1 MPKKKK
7 KARSLQSNC
16 TRKIKSVE
24 ETSDCL
30 TSRAGLAPFVN
41 FLNGTKVS
49 ENLGEL
55 FAHLRKNQ
63 KGIALNDVFFQLF
76 LFFADGTHQTL
87 EAFNILNKNE
97 SWQKL
102 HGCKNNL
109 STAALKR
116 LLAKIKPAD
125 IAELR
130 PLLRRVFQSALKAK
144 NPQKVILFL
153 DSSVYDND
161 GAKCRAGVKC
171 TYKKKKGYHPINLIW
186 DGMYIDTHFQAGD
199 CSTNQDDVAITMLQK
214 ITPMIRQTLGEDI
227 EIIVRMDSG
236 YYDQK
241 IFAACDEL
249 KIYFVCAGKH
259 YSDHQEL
266 ANKRLN
272 DFDGTYRNK
281 GCAWRYCNF
290 LERRASWSE
299 DMQYRALFLRP
310 VEENGEAL
318 LGLDSRIILTNLDQ
332 SDYSDKQIIA
342 YDHSRGADELTHRA
356 AKEFTTE
363 RMPSLDF
370 HANAFWYT
378 IGIIAFNLFQI
389 FKRNIA
395 NFFWNAYP
403 NTLRRKLFDLAGKIT
418 KSSRKFKLKITR
430 WKMSELNFKEIWQRS
445 LIPWLLPQ
453 F

>member
-7 KARSLQSNC
+7 KARPSKKNC

-24 ETSDCL
+24 ETKDCL
-30 TSRAGLAPFVN
+30 TSRAGLAPYAN
-41 FLNGTKVS
+41 FLNGTKIS
-49 ENLGEL
+49 ETLGEL
-55 FAHLRKNQ
+55 LTHLRKNK
-63 KGIALNDVFFQLF
+63 KGIVLNDVFFQLF
-76 LFFADGTHQTL
+76 LFFADGSQQSL
-87 EAFNILNKNE
+87 SAFDNLTKNE

-102 HGCKNNL
+102 HGCKQNL
-109 STAALKR
+109 NTASLKR
-116 LLAKIKPAD
+116 ILAKINSAD
-125 IAELR
+125 IAVLR

-161 GAKCRAGVKC
+161 GAKCRTGVKC
-171 TYKKKKGYHPINLIW
+171 TYKKIQGYHPINLIW

-199 CSTNQDDVAITMLQK
+199 CSTNQGDVAITMLQK
-214 ITPMIRQTLGEDI
+214 VTPIIRQSLGEDI

-241 IFAACDEL
+241 IFRACDEL
-249 KIYFVCAGKH
+249 KISFICAGKH
-259 YSDHQEL
+259 YSDHKVL
-266 ANKRLN
+266 GAKHL
-272 DFDGTYRNK
+272 DKFDGTYRNK

-290 LERRASWSE
+290 TERRSSWPQE
-299 DMQYRALFLRP
+299 MQYRALFLRP
-310 VEENGEAL
+310 VEENGDAL
-318 LGLDSRIILTNLDQ
+318 LGLDTRIILTNLKKADC
-332 SDYSDKQIIA
+332 SDKQIIT

-370 HANAFWYT
+370 NANAFWYT

-389 FKRNIA
+389 FKRNVA
-395 NFFWNAYP
+395 SFSWNAYP

-418 KSSRKFKLKITR
+418 KHSRAFKLKITR
-430 WKMSELNFKEIWQRS
+430 WEMKELDFKGIWQNS
-445 LIPWLLPQ
+445 LIPWLIPQ
-453 F
+453 V

>member
-7 KARSLQSNC
+7 KARPSQKNC

-24 ETSDCL
+24 ETNDCL
-30 TSRAGLAPFVN
+30 TSRAGLAPYAN

-49 ENLGEL
+49 ETLGEL
-55 FAHLRKNQ
+55 LAHLRMNK

-76 LFFADGTHQTL
+76 LFFADGSHQSL
-87 EAFNILNKNE
+87 SAFDNLNKSE

-102 HGCKNNL
+102 HGCKQNL
-109 STAALKR
+109 NTASLKR
-116 LLAKIKPAD
+116 LLAKISPAD

-171 TYKKKKGYHPINLIW
+171 TYKKKQGYHPINLIW

-214 ITPMIRQTLGEDI
+214 VTPIIRQTLGEDI
-227 EIIVRMDSG
+227 QIIVRMDSG

-241 IFAACDEL
+241 IFRACDEL
-249 KIYFVCAGKH
+249 KINFTCAGKH
-259 YSDHQEL
+259 YSDHKEL
-266 ANKRLN
+266 VDRNL
-272 DFDGTYRNK
+272 DEYDGIYRNK
-281 GCAWRYCNF
+281 NCAWRYCNF
-290 LERRASWSE
+290 IERRASWSE
-299 DMQYRALFLRP
+299 EMQYRALFLRP
-310 VEENGEAL
+310 VEENGDAL
-318 LGLDSRIILTNLDQ
+318 LGLDTRIILTNLKEIDCSDQ
-332 SDYSDKQIIA
+332 QFIV

-378 IGIIAFNLFQI
+378 IGIIAFNLFQV

-395 NFFWNAYP
+395 NFSWNAYP

-418 KSSRKFKLKITR
+418 KSAREFKLKITR
-430 WKMSELNFKEIWQRS
+430 WEMCALNFKEIWQRS
-445 LIPWLLPQ
+445 LIPWFIPPV
-453 F
+453 